1 MMKACMYKHIKEM
14 NMHNNYTVYELD
26 TWEKCR
32 LRETSS
38 KTSSQKIIHIHRTKT
53 TVKRQLDI

>member
-14 NMHNNYTVYELD
+14 NVHHIYEVYELD

-32 LRETSS
+32 MRETSS
-38 KTSSQKIIHIHRTKT
+38 ETSSQKIIHIRRTKT
-53 TVKRQLDI
+53 TVKRQLNI